1 MTTWTTTSTHYQCP
15 YCKIMVQAG
24 YTHSCPN
31 LQQIGQQQQM
41 AGGGGGGVNT
51 PYQGLGSTGIGG
63 YPYQSG
69 QLATEQ
75 PKEVM
80 MAEDNVASE
89 ELALDGDKMVAL
101 AKELENVER
110 KITKGKTISP
120 ASMEAGTALVRA
132 RWALLGIVQ
141 ESWAALA
148 KSKADK
154 KK

>member
-1 MTTWTTTSTHYQCP
+1 MHNCTPPYTS
-15 YCKIMVQAG
+15 IASG
-24 YTHSCPN
+24 
-31 LQQIGQQQQM
+31 LG
-41 AGGGGGGVNT
+41 AGGNG
-51 PYQGLGSTGIGG
+51 GIGG
-63 YPYQSG
+63 ITGVTYHQSTP
-69 QLATEQ
+69 QEQ
-75 PKEVM
+75 PKEVL

-101 AKELENVER
+101 AKELETVER

-148 KSKADK
+148 KNKSDK